1 MDPNKTKPDQ
11 TMVTQSQLDRE
22 VELDALESY
31 VHEVL
36 RRARKAGATAAEA
49 SAHTSQ
55 GLSVAVRLGEVETL
69 EHMQDRGINVTVF
82 IGKRTGHASSADL
95 RVQSIEACVDRA
107 MEIARYTQ
115 EDSYNG
121 LADIELLAT
130 EFPDLDLW
138 HPGSVDA
145 DTAIERALACEAAGR
160 ADKRI
165 TNSEGASFNAG
176 LGLGLYGNSNHFI
189 GRSAGTRFGQS
200 CILLAGEGAGMQRD
214 YSYDSRRNM
223 QDLESPRQTG
233 AEAARRTIR
242 RLNARRLPTG
252 EMPVL
257 FSSEVAK
264 GLLGH
269 LVGAISGTSLYRN
282 ASFLKDTLGEVLFP
296 GWLNI
301 LERPHMLRGAGSASF
316 DGEGVVT
323 RERKI
328 IDAGVLQGYVMSSY
342 SARRL
347 GLQTSGNSGGVR
359 NLLLEPGGEGSDD
372 LIREMQDGF
381 YVTEVMGQGI
391 SLVTGDYS
399 RGAAGFLVENGEI
412 SYAVEEVTIAGNLRD
427 MFRNIVGAGNNVD
440 TRGNI
445 HAGPVLISGMMVAGE

>member
-1 MDPNKTKPDQ
+1 MPDQ

-22 VELDALESY
+22 AELDALESH
-31 VHEVL
+31 VRETL
-36 RRARKAGATAAEA
+36 RRARKAGATDAEA
-49 SAHTSQ
+49 SAFTSQ

-69 EHMQDRGINVTVF
+69 EHMQDRGINVTVY
-82 IGKRTGHASSADL
+82 IGQRTGNASSADL
-95 RVQSIEACVDRA
+95 RVQSIETCVDRA
-107 MEIARYTQ
+107 MEIARFTQ
-115 EDSYNG
+115 EDSFNG
-121 LADIELLAT
+121 LAESELLAT

-138 HPGSVDA
+138 HPNSVDA
-145 DTAIERALACEAAGR
+145 DTALERALACEAAGR

-176 LGLGLYGNSNHFI
+176 LGLGVYGNSNHFI
-189 GRSAGTRFGQS
+189 GRSAGTRFGQN

-214 YSYDSRRNM
+214 YSYDSRRKLE
-223 QDLESPRQTG
+223 DLESPEQTG
-233 AEAARRTIR
+233 TEAARRTIR

-257 FSSEVAK
+257 LSSEVAK
-264 GLLGH
+264 GLVGH
-269 LVGAISGTSLYRN
+269 LVGAISGTALYRN
-282 ASFLKDTLGEVLFP
+282 ASFLKDTVGEALFP

-316 DGEGVVT
+316 DGEGVMT

-328 IDAGVLQGYVMSSY
+328 IDGGVLQGYVLSSY

-359 NLLLEPGGEGSDD
+359 NLLLEPGGKGSGD
-372 LIREMQDGF
+372 LIREMQNGF
-381 YVTEVMGQGI
+381 YVTEVMGQGV

-412 SYAVEEVTIAGNLRD
+412 SHAVEEVTIAGKLLD
-427 MFRNIVGAGNNVD
+427 IFRNIVAAGSNVD